1 MEPTDFKAY
10 TNDTSQI
17 NALKSVLKALKIKFE
32 ITKEKT
38 YNPEF
43 VAMIKQGEQDLKEGK
58 GIAVTLE
65 ELEQLCK

>member
-1 MEPTDFKAY
+1 MKTINIKAY